1 MSAAQMGS
9 SAFAAIFPILVSM
22 TDDQFRTL
30 VWYLRAIVL
39 LLAIVAVITFAYGGL
54 PE

>member
-1 MSAAQMGS
+1 
-9 SAFAAIFPILVSM
+9 M

-39 LLAIVAVITFAYGGL
+39 LLAIIAVITFAYGGL